1 MTSKGIK
8 TPAGKSKWRKTTV
21 ISILQNE
28 KYKGDA
34 LLQKKFTVDFL
45 NHKTKKNEGE
55 VPQYYVHDSH
65 PAIIAKEDWELV
77 QIELNRRKE
86 MGYTYSFK
94 NPFSGKLI
102 CEDCGSYYGK
112 KKWHSGT
119 VHEKEILQCNFK
131 FKHKCKTPNLDE
143 IEVKSMFLKAY
154 NEMIMSKDV
163 IVSNLIEAVS
173 KALDTSS
180 LDK

>member
-1 MTSKGIK
+1 MDSVGKIANGLTSKGIK

-65 PAIIAKEDWELV
+65 RAIITKEDWELV
-77 QIELNRRKE
+77 QIELNRIKE

-112 KKWHSGT
+112 KSGIQVQFT
-119 VHEKEILQCNFK
+119 KRK
-131 FKHKCKTPNLDE
+131 FFNA
-143 IEVKSMFLKAY
+143 I
-154 NEMIMSKDV
+154 
-163 IVSNLIEAVS
+163 
-173 KALDTSS
+173 SS
-180 LDK
+180 SSISARLRI